1 MIRTRIHLQPLLP
14 FTRVLAARL
23 ATISGHYQCSLT
35 LEQEGLAVNLK
46 SMLGMLSQTMKPTSE
61 ITLVAD
67 GKDEEAATKALTAAI
82 KEYRNSVTA
91 NTP

>member
-1 MIRTRIHLQPLLP
+1 MIRTRIDFRPLLP

-23 ATISGHYQCSLT
+23 ATVSGHFHCSLT

-46 SMLGMLSQTMKPTSE
+46 SMLGMLSQTMRPSTD

-67 GKDEEAATKALTAAI
+67 GTDEAEATKALLDTI
-82 KEYRNSVTA
+82 EEFRRDETT
-91 NTP
+91 TP

>member
-1 MIRTRIHLQPLLP
+1 MIRTRIDFRPLLP

-23 ATISGHYQCSLT
+23 ATVSGHFHCSLT

-46 SMLGMLSQTMKPTSE
+46 SMLGMLSQTMRPSTD

-67 GKDEEAATKALTAAI
+67 GTDEAEATKALLDTI
-82 KEYRNSVTA
+82 EEFQHDETT
-91 NTP
+91 TP

>member
-1 MIRTRIHLQPLLP
+1 MIRTRIDFKPLLP
-14 FTRVLAARL
+14 FTRVLAAKL
-23 ATISGHYQCSLT
+23 ATVSGHFDCSLT

-67 GKDEEAATKALTAAI
+67 GGDEETATKTILKAIRDYQAGEAA
-82 KEYRNSVTA
+82 KAR
-91 NTP
+91 